1 MPKTVEPSRFLIRMK
16 NTGKKPDFPHCPW
29 STAGVEE
36 TAWGDAGPGPS
47 CDVGIGLW
55 ASSLL

>member
-29 STAGVEE
+29 STAYVEE
-36 TAWGDAGPGPS
+36 TAWGDVGPGPS
-47 CDVGIGLW
+47 CDVGIGL
-55 ASSLL
+55 